1 MVMALSPFDL
11 NLRHLR
17 ALGVVIARGGM
28 TAAADAVGLSQ
39 PALTQGLAK
48 LEARLGVRLLM
59 RQPNGVRATEA
70 GQVLAERTDRA
81 FVQLA
86 EAARQAGRSG
96 FARPEQLVTATQ
108 LRAFLALADAGSFV
122 AASRATGLSQ
132 PGLHAAVRDLEQIC
146 AVPIVERQG
155 RGVVLTKA
163 GRRLVRGARLARA
176 ELAAALVEILPGGGG
191 DANRITIGAMPLS
204 RAILLPEAV
213 AGMVATEP
221 DFQIDIVD
229 GAWREL
235 VDPLRDG
242 VVDIMVGALREET
255 PVDLVQSPLLQ
266 DRLMVVGRAGHPL
279 AGDPAPDREALARY
293 PWVIGR
299 PGSPLRLLW
308 HAMFAGGPVPAAPVE
323 CGSVTAIRGI
333 LRQSDLLTLLSHD
346 QVALEID
353 AGVLAPIGPARLET
367 VRTIGVTTRIDW
379 RPTPSQGRF
388 LTFLETA
395 ASASFQEIE

>member
-1 MVMALSPFDL
+1 MMMALSPFDL

-28 TAAADAVGLSQ
+28 SAAADTVGLSQ

-48 LEARLGVRLLM
+48 LESRLGVRLLM
-59 RQPNGVRATEA
+59 RQPDGVRATEA
-70 GQVLAERTDRA
+70 GRILAERTDRA

-122 AASRATGLSQ
+122 AASRMTGLSQ
-132 PGLHAAVRDLEQIC
+132 PGLHASVRDLEQIC

-155 RGVVLTKA
+155 RGVVLTRA
-163 GRRLVRGARLARA
+163 GRRLARGARLARA

-191 DANRITIGAMPLS
+191 DANRISVGAMPLS
-204 RAILLPEAV
+204 RAVLLPAAV
-213 AGMVATEP
+213 AGMVASEP
-221 DFQIDIVD
+221 GFQIDVVD

-242 VVDIMVGALREET
+242 VIDVMVGALRDE
-255 PVDLVQSPLLQ
+255 PPPDLKQRTLLY
-266 DRLMVVGRAGHPL
+266 DRLMVVGRDGHPL
-279 AGDPAPDREALARY
+279 ASDPAPDRDALAAY

-308 HAMFAGGPVPAAPVE
+308 QSMFAGGPVPAAPVE

-346 QVALEID
+346 QVALEIEV
-353 AGVLAPIGPARLET
+353 GVLAPIGPPRPET
-367 VRTIGVTTRIDW
+367 VRTIGVTTRADW
-379 RPTPSQGRF
+379 RPTPSQARF
-388 LTFLETA
+388 LSLLEQAAGTA
-395 ASASFQEIE
+395 FQEIE

>member
-1 MVMALSPFDL
+1 MALSPFDL

-17 ALGVVIARGGM
+17 ALGVVIARGSM
-28 TAAADAVGLSQ
+28 NAAADTVGLSQ

-48 LEARLGVRLLM
+48 LEGRLGVRLLT
-59 RQPNGVRATEA
+59 RQPDGVRATDA
-70 GQVLAERTDRA
+70 GRVLADRTDRA

-122 AASRATGLSQ
+122 AASKATGLSQ

-155 RGVVLTKA
+155 RGVILTRA

-191 DANRITIGAMPLS
+191 DANRIAIGAMPLS
-204 RAILLPEAV
+204 RAVLLPRAV
-213 AGMVATEP
+213 AAMVAAEP
-221 DFQIDIVD
+221 GFRIDIVD

-242 VVDIMVGALREET
+242 VLDIMVGALRND
-255 PVDLVQSPLLQ
+255 PPAHLVQRPLLK
-266 DRLMVVGRAGHPL
+266 DRLVVVARAGHPL
-279 AGDPAPDREALARY
+279 ASNSAPDRAALGLY
-293 PWVIGR
+293 PWIVGR
-299 PGSPLRLLW
+299 TGSPLRALW
-308 HAMFAGGPVPAAPVE
+308 QTIFQGGVTPAAPVE

-333 LRQSDLLTLLSHD
+333 LRQSDLLTLLSRD
-346 QVALEID
+346 QVDLEI
-353 AGVLAPIGPARLET
+353 ASGVLVSIGPPPLEDA
-367 VRTIGVTTRIDW
+367 RTIGVTTRADW
-379 RPTPSQGRF
+379 QPTPSQARF
-388 LTFLETA
+388 LSLLEA
-395 ASASFQEIE
+395 ATDSAFQDFE